1 MNKNDVLLKD
11 YQLLALSALI
21 LASKVSEIEGKIP
34 LLDFREFEAS
44 NILEMEKNIVVTLNY
59 CLNPPIY
66 IELLNNLAKMWDLK
80 C

>member
-21 LASKVSEIEGKIP
+21 LASKVSEVEGKIP
-34 LLDFREFEAS
+34 LLDFREFKAS
-44 NILEMEKNIVVTLNY
+44 NILEMEKKIVLTLNY